1 MRVAPGGFDLE
12 FTKPV
17 DPRTAGQPASYE
29 LTSFTYHRHEKYGSP
44 EIDHKRHV
52 ITSVEVGADGRS
64 VRLGVEGL
72 RTGHVHELRLA
83 GVRSSDGERLLHDEA
98 YYTLNRTR

>member
-17 DPRTAGQPASYE
+17 DPTSAGRVGSYE
-29 LTSFTYHRHEKYGSP
+29 LTSFTYHRHAKYGSP
-44 EIDHKRHV
+44 EVDHKRHV
-52 ITSVEVGADGRS
+52 ITSAQVGADGRS
-64 VRLGVEGL
+64 VRLAVDGL
-72 RTGHVHELRLA
+72 RTGHVHELRLT
-83 GVRSSDGERLLHDEA
+83 GVRSSDGEPLLHDEA